1 MFTPYN
7 NYQKDSNAM
16 EMSTSGYFQN
26 YNINNS
32 SSFMPKINSK
42 IRFNSLL
49 AIGNPIVDISAEVT
63 RDILTKYNLKF
74 GETVFAN
81 QYNDGFFQELEN
93 MPQVT
98 YIPGG
103 SIQNTLRVTALCLN
117 MEPNKA
123 KFFKLTMLGAT
134 GNDNYRNKI
143 KYAFEQ
149 LGVQYILEIIPNV
162 QTSRCGVG
170 IHQKERCLL
179 PQIRASNCITE
190 KFIEDNED
198 QIFKHD
204 ALLIEGYFL
213 QEKYELC
220 LMLCN
225 KFNEQRKLVIL
236 TLSAITI
243 VTQQNDKIIEIS
255 NKADIIVGNMAEL
268 EALADNKNMDYKTTF
283 EKVSRKLRTKKD
295 RLFVITNGN
304 KGVVVGKYD
313 YTKGSMDFIF
323 QCFPTVM
330 KMEEIVDLNGAGDAF
345 LGGFLSQYMRGKSLE
360 ACCKAGNDAASI
372 ILKNIGCTFPKT
384 AKIQFKE

>member
-1 MFTPYN
+1 MFTPFN
-7 NYQKDSNAM
+7 NYQKGSDNM
-16 EMSTSGYFQN
+16 DISTSGYFPN

-32 SSFMPKINSK
+32 HSLMPKINSK
-42 IRFNSLL
+42 IRFNSLI

-63 RDILTKYNLKF
+63 KDILIKYNLKF
-74 GETVFAN
+74 GETVFADQSN
-81 QYNDGFFQELEN
+81 ILFFQELEN

-103 SIQNTLRVTALCLN
+103 SIQNALRVCALCLN

-123 KFFKLTMLGAT
+123 NMFRLTMLGAT

-143 KYAFEQ
+143 IYAFGQ
-149 LGVQYILEIIPNV
+149 LGVQHILEIIPNV

-179 PQIRASNCITE
+179 PEIRASNCITE
-190 KFIEDNED
+190 KFINDNEEE
-198 QIFKHD
+198 IFKHD

-213 QEKYELC
+213 
-220 LMLCN
+220 
-225 KFNEQRKLVIL
+225 

-243 VTQQNDKIIEIS
+243 VIQQNEKVIEIS
-255 NKADIIVGNMAEL
+255 NYADIIVGNMAEL
-268 EALADNKNMDYKTTF
+268 EALAGINNMDYKTTF
-283 EKVSRKLRTKKD
+283 EKASRKLRTMKD
-295 RLFVITNGN
+295 RLFVITHGN

-330 KMEEIVDLNGAGDAF
+330 KMEDIVDLNGAGDAF
-345 LGGFLSQYMRGKSLE
+345 LGGFLSQYMQGKSLE

-372 ILKNIGCTFPKT
+372 ILKNIGCTFPKN

>member
-1 MFTPYN
+1 MFTPFN
-7 NYQKDSNAM
+7 NFQKNNDM
-16 EMSTSGYFQN
+16 EMSTSGYFPN
-26 YNINNS
+26 YIQNNS
-32 SSFMPKINSK
+32 HSLMAKINSK

-63 RDILTKYNLKF
+63 RDILIKYNLKF

-81 QYNDGFFQELEN
+81 QSNSGFYLELEN

-103 SIQNTLRVTALCLN
+103 SIQNTLRVAALCLN
-117 MEPNKA
+117 MENKA
-123 KFFKLTMLGAT
+123 NYFKLTMLGAT
-134 GNDNYRNKI
+134 GDDNYRNKI
-143 KYAFEQ
+143 ISAFNQ
-149 LGVQYILEIIPNV
+149 LGVQHILEKIPNM

-179 PQIRASNCITE
+179 PEIRASNCISEQFIKEHE
-190 KFIEDNED
+190 KE
-198 QIFKHD
+198 IFEHD

-220 LMLCN
+220 EKLCT
-225 KFNEQRKLVIL
+225 KFKEQGKLVIL

-243 VTQQNDKIIEIS
+243 VTQHNEKVIEIS
-255 NKADIIVGNMAEL
+255 NYADIIVGNMAEL
-268 EALADNKNMDYKTTF
+268 EVLAGTNNMDYKTTF
-283 EKVSRKLRTKKD
+283 EKASRKLRTKKD
-295 RLFVITNGN
+295 RLFVITHGN

-323 QCFPTVM
+323 QCFPTM
-330 KMEEIVDLNGAGDAF
+330 IKMEDIVDLNGAGDAF
-345 LGGFLSQYMRGKSLE
+345 LGGFLSQFMQGKNLE

-372 ILKNIGCTFPKT
+372 ILKSIGCTFPKNV
-384 AKIQFKE
+384 KIQFKE

>member
-1 MFTPYN
+1 
-7 NYQKDSNAM
+7 
-16 EMSTSGYFQN
+16 
-26 YNINNS
+26 
-32 SSFMPKINSK
+32 
-42 IRFNSLL
+42 
-49 AIGNPIVDISAEVT
+49 
-63 RDILTKYNLKF
+63 
-74 GETVFAN
+74 
-81 QYNDGFFQELEN
+81 

-123 KFFKLTMLGAT
+123 NMFKLTMLGAT

-143 KYAFEQ
+143 IYAFDQ
-149 LGVQYILEIIPNV
+149 LGVQHILEIIPNV

-179 PQIRASNCITE
+179 PEIRASNCITE
-190 KFIEDNED
+190 KFIKDNED
-198 QIFKHD
+198 KIFKHD

-213 QEKYELC
+213 QEKYDLC
-220 LMLCN
+220 TMLCD
-225 KFNEQRKLVIL
+225 KFKNQRKLVIL
-236 TLSAITI
+236 TLSAVTI
-243 VTQQNDKIIEIS
+243 VIQQNEKIIEIS
-255 NKADIIVGNMAEL
+255 NYADIIVGNMAEL
-268 EALADNKNMDYKTTF
+268 EALAGTNNMDYKTTF
-283 EKVSRKLRTKKD
+283 EKASRKLRNMKD

-304 KGVVVGKYD
+304 RGVVVGKYD

-330 KMEEIVDLNGAGDAF
+330 KMEDIVDLNGAGDAF
-345 LGGFLSQYMRGKSLE
+345 LGGFLSQYMQGKSLE

-372 ILKNIGCTFPKT
+372 ILKNIGCTFPKN

>member
-1 MFTPYN
+1 MFTPFN
-7 NYQKDSNAM
+7 NYQKDSNM
-16 EMSTSGYFQN
+16 DISTSGYFPIC
-26 YNINNS
+26 NINNS
-32 SSFMPKINSK
+32 HSLNQKINSK
-42 IRFNSLL
+42 IRFNSLI

-63 RDILTKYNLKF
+63 KDILIKYNLKF
-74 GETVFAN
+74 GETVFADN
-81 QYNDGFFQELEN
+81 SNVGFFEELEH

-123 KFFKLTMLGAT
+123 NMFKLTMLGAT

-143 KYAFEQ
+143 IYAFGQ
-149 LGVQYILEIIPNV
+149 LGVQHILEIIPNV

-179 PQIRASNCITE
+179 PEIRASNCITE
-190 KFIEDNED
+190 KFIKDNED
-198 QIFKHD
+198 KIFKHD

-213 QEKYELC
+213 QEKYDLC
-220 LMLCN
+220 TMLCD
-225 KFNEQRKLVIL
+225 KFKNQRKLVIL
-236 TLSAITI
+236 TLSAVTI
-243 VTQQNDKIIEIS
+243 VIQQNEKIIEIS
-255 NKADIIVGNMAEL
+255 NYADIIVGNMAEL
-268 EALADNKNMDYKTTF
+268 EALAGTNNMDYKTTF
-283 EKVSRKLRTKKD
+283 EKASRKLRNMKD

-304 KGVVVGKYD
+304 RGVVVGKYD

-345 LGGFLSQYMRGKSLE
+345 LGGFLSQYMQGKSLE

-372 ILKNIGCTFPKT
+372 ILKNIGCTFPKN